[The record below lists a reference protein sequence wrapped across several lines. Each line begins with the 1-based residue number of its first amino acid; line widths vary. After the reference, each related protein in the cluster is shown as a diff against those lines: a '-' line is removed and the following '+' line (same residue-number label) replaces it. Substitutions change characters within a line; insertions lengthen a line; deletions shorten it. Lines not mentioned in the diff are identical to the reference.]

1 MFTKF
6 APLAIA
12 MALGA
17 SSAFATPVFSDL
29 NENHWAYS
37 QIMNLA
43 QNNVVVGYPDET
55 YKPDA
60 EITRAEFASMVVK
73 ALKQE
78 DAEITEIIDFSDVPQ
93 DNWAWQSIQRAVR
106 FDLIDETEDN
116 LFRPEDK
123 VTKADCLEIVVNSL
137 TTEEMTIASAKEILA
152 EKYLDTENI
161 SDDVLIKIAKAEKLD
176 LVTKNPADEKTT
188 LAAKP
193 ATRAEIAVYL
203 YNMMEQVR
211 LTPNKKIEEVLQPI
225 EADGIVIEDAI
236 VKDNIGII
244 PAGTMLPL
252 VMKTALNSQTSVVTD
267 VFEAKVPKNLVT
279 SQKYLLIKEGATV
292 KGLLI
297 DKKKA
302 LLIIR
307 NGKLSLNTKNI
318 TTSNEQTATF
328 SAVAETDPELSIW
341 RKIFKG
347 LKVKYSEDEVISVK
361 LIKTLKIDLTN
372 SWIME

>member
-1 MFTKF
+1 
-6 APLAIA
+6 
-12 MALGA
+12 
-17 SSAFATPVFSDL
+17 
-29 NENHWAYS
+29 
-37 QIMNLA
+37 
-43 QNNVVVGYPDET
+43 
-55 YKPDA
+55 
-60 EITRAEFASMVVK
+60 
-73 ALKQE
+73 
-78 DAEITEIIDFSDVPQ
+78 
-93 DNWAWQSIQRAVR
+93 
-106 FDLIDETEDN
+106 
-116 LFRPEDK
+116 
-123 VTKADCLEIVVNSL
+123 
-137 TTEEMTIASAKEILA
+137 
-152 EKYLDTENI
+152 
-161 SDDVLIKIAKAEKLD
+161 
-176 LVTKNPADEKTT
+176 
-188 LAAKP
+188 
-193 ATRAEIAVYL
+193 
-203 YNMMEQVR
+203 MEQVR